1 MAVAI
6 HRIRVFV
13 FSLHRQTWIA
23 EIFLTIIFKFY
34 HQTRTILIVREMVS
48 VVRTDARL
56 LQFLQFIIK
65 FEIRIQLYRI

>member
-13 FSLHRQTWIA
+13 FRLRHQTLIA
-23 EIFLTIIFKFY
+23 KMFLTRIFKSY

-48 VVRTDARL
+48 VARTDV
-56 LQFLQFIIK
+56 K
-65 FEIRIQLYRI
+65 K